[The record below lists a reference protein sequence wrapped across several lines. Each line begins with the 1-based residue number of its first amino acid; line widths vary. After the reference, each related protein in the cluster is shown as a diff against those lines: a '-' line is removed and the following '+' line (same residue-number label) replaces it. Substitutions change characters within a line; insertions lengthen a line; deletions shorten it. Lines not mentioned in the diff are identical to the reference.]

1 MVETLKRFREILHGT
16 EFTLRTDHKALE
28 HFMSQDHFSPRQH
41 RWIDV
46 LSEFDFKIKYIPGE
60 TNKFADALSRVYSDE
75 PKDIIRA
82 KSELVDEGDDVAPM
96 VNLKI

>member
-1 MVETLKRFREILHGT
+1 MLFR
-16 EFTLRTDHKALE
+16 
-28 HFMSQDHFSPRQH
+28 S
-41 RWIDV
+41 IDV

-82 KSELVDEGDDVAPM
+82 ESELVDEGDDVAPK
-96 VNLKI
+96 VNLKIRPVYVESYLLDLMGVAARRSTRLAC